1 MTTTFERNYRDTR
14 TLQVLGFLIAKGFL
28 VGKDIPLRGDV
39 KLDIEDVLWVGAKVE
54 PRVLEV
60 LPAALIHFPKT
71 FMRKAHMPDDLAEVI
86 KAIRAQKTQG
96 PTFRGMRF
104 RTMSKW
110 ANRSTADKRTKPL
123 AEIKVNKTFRLLP
136 AALEALKLEARKAG
150 LSETH
155 YLEQLLLRQDSV

>member
-1 MTTTFERNYRDTR
+1 MTAFERNYQDMR
-14 TLQVLGFLIAKGFL
+14 TQRVLGFLVAKGLL
-28 VGKDIPLRGDV
+28 VGEDIQHRGDV

-60 LPAALIHFPKT
+60 LPAALIHFPRT
-71 FMRKAHMPDDLAEVI
+71 FMRKAHIPNDLAEVI
-86 KAIRAQKTQG
+86 KAIRARKTQG
-96 PTFRGMRF
+96 PDFRGMRF

-110 ANRSTADKRTKPL
+110 ANRGTTDKRTKPL

-136 AALEALKLEARKAG
+136 AAIEALKVEAHKAG

-155 YLEQLLLRQDSV
+155 YIEQLLLAQASV